1 MGFKDFFFNT
11 DSNTKQ
17 PVSQAKS
24 RGLKEDW
31 TQTFPTTDIPRR
43 PYLGERPD
51 FSIEKA
57 RELYKEDPVVRAAV
71 KKTVNKV
78 LQTGWR
84 LQPQNDKSGVKK
96 LRQKFKDRSAAGLD
110 YEKHLEEVAGN
121 LVLYNNAFVEVI
133 EQNDE
138 KYVNLLEPEFME
150 INTQLNGDVNYYFQ
164 DVPVDAKTSG
174 ENQQDKPEWNP
185 DEVVHYKLSDFS
197 TNAWARLDLE
207 AIYETLLIKDYIR
220 QWLHWFFK
228 TNQMRAHVRVGEN
241 ATEDDIN
248 EILSDLKAMQNKAN
262 VPFPTQGDVQVEKFL
277 DFTDNEA
284 AGLRDMLDWCDEQL
298 LILLQVPPVMLGKG
312 DESGRSTASE
322 LRKQFDGYI
331 QGIRRT
337 ISRYEYR
344 ELYPKLGAPAV
355 ELKWDTVDRAQ
366 HKEIFE
372 TVRSMRQAQFK
383 PAAIQEYLESQGVF
397 FDTDDVFFSKEELA
411 QMSNK
416 ELGTGNES
424 IKGNTSTDEA
434 QSRERQVEEDVQ
446 RGNQ

>member
-1 MGFKDFFFNT
+1 MGFKDFFFST
-11 DSNTKQ
+11 GSKTKQ

-31 TQTFPTTDIPRR
+31 AQTFPTKGIPRR

-51 FSIEKA
+51 FGIDKA
-57 RELYKEDPVVRAAV
+57 RDLYKEDPVVRAAV

-84 LQPQNDKSGVKK
+84 LQPQNDKSGIKK
-96 LRQKFKDRSAAGLD
+96 LRNKFKDVSASGLD
-110 YEKHLEEVAGN
+110 YDKHLEEVAGN

-133 EQNDE
+133 EQADE
-138 KYVNLLEPEFME
+138 TYVNLLEPEFME
-150 INTQLNGDVNYYFQ
+150 INTKRNGDVNYYFQ
-164 DVPVDAKTSG
+164 DVPVKGD
-174 ENQQDKPEWNP
+174 QDKPTWQP

-220 QWLHWFFK
+220 QWIHWFFK

-241 ATEDDIN
+241 ASDDDIN
-248 EILSDLKAMQNKAN
+248 KILSDLKAMQSKAN
-262 VPFPTQGDVQVEKFL
+262 VPFPTQGDVQVEKFME
-277 DFTDNEA
+277 FTDREST
-284 AGLRDMLDWCDEQL
+284 GLRDMLDWCDEQL

-331 QGIRRT
+331 KGIRRT

-355 ELKWDTVDRAQ
+355 KLKWDTVDSAQ
-366 HKEIFE
+366 HKQIFE

-383 PAAIQEYLESQGVF
+383 PEAIQEYLESQGVF
-397 FDTDDVFFSKEELA
+397 FDTDSVFFSKEELA

-424 IKGNTSTDEA
+424 IKGNISTDEA

-446 RGNQ
+446 RGNK